1 MFVGDRF
8 RYAPHD
14 SIRSVCRVVIG
25 PMPKVTHKFR
35 RRPNKIGKPY
45 RITYEPWAELQIPQG
60 NRGMGG
66 VGKMAFAYP
75 RKNHHFRFT
84 GANHVAKR
92 LRFAPMF
99 CDGKTGANPS
109 SGFMSQN
116 F

>member
-1 MFVGDRF
+1 
-8 RYAPHD
+8 
-14 SIRSVCRVVIG
+14 
-25 PMPKVTHKFR
+25 
-35 RRPNKIGKPY
+35 
-45 RITYEPWAELQIPQG
+45 
-60 NRGMGG
+60 MGG